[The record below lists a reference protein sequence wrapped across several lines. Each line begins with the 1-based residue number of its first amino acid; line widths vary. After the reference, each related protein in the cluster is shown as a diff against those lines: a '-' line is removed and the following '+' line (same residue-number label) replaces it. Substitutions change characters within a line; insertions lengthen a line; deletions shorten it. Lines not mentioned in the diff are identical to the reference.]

1 MTHKKI
7 ILNKMKLET
16 AKAVLAIVDI
26 DHIRQRSL
34 ANLAR
39 WKTNNVWCSA
49 FDEWNALMTS
59 GTDAEVIA
67 AMSGENENS
76 NRLRQSSVWVGLL
89 DQKTVLAIKVRVAEE
104 FGDESLRNALLAIDI
119 DKQNYL

>member
-1 MTHKKI
+1 
-7 ILNKMKLET
+7 MKLET

-26 DHIRQRSL
+26 DRIRQCSL
-34 ANLAR
+34 SNLAR
-39 WKTNNVWCSA
+39 WKTNDVWCSA
-49 FDEWNALMTS
+49 FDEWKALMKS
-59 GTDAEVIA
+59 GTDDEVIA
-67 AMSGENENS
+67 AMTGENENS
-76 NRLRQSSVWVGLL
+76 NRLRQSSVWTGLL